1 MLKKGKLL
9 LAVCMVLSFA
19 VTNAQSRK
27 YSNAFLGIG
36 VDARAFGMGNAVLSS
51 VNDVSSGYWNP
62 AGLVRL
68 GNQYEGS
75 LMHAEYFASIAQY
88 DYLGFAMPVDAVS
101 TVGVTAVRFGVD
113 DILDT
118 SELIDNDGNVDYNRI
133 TKFSAADYALLI
145 SYARKHSSIE
155 GLNYG
160 GSVKLIYRGIGD
172 FAKAY
177 GFGFDLG
184 IQWSTGNW
192 SFGAVLRD
200 ATSTFNAWRFNAS
213 RFDEVF
219 QQTGNELPQNAL
231 ELTLPTFGAGT
242 GYRFEWKNKYSLQS
256 EVQLDAFFDGQRN
269 SLVSSSVVSIEPSL
283 GVEFGYLQHVFLRVG
298 VNNFQRATNF
308 AGAEYLSWQPNVGIG
323 FQYKGLRL
331 DYALTD
337 IGNQSDV
344 LYSNIFSLKY
354 RWSKK

>member
-1 MLKKGKLL
+1 MLQKRKFLI
-9 LAVCMVLSFA
+9 VVFA
-19 VTNAQSRK
+19 LVACSTSMAQSRK

-36 VDARAFGMGNAVLSS
+36 MDARAFGMGNTVLSS
-51 VNDVSSGYWNP
+51 VADVSAGYWNP
-62 AGLVRL
+62 AGLVQL

-88 DYLGFAMPVDAVS
+88 DYLGFALPVDAVS
-101 TVGVTAVRFGVD
+101 TLGITAVRFGVD

-133 TKFSAADYALLI
+133 SKFSAADYALLI
-145 SYARKHSSIE
+145 SYARKHPSIS

-172 FAKAY
+172 FANAY

-184 IQWSTGNW
+184 IQLRRGKWSYA
-192 SFGAVLRD
+192 AVLRD
-200 ATSTFNAWRFNAS
+200 ATSTFNAWRFNTS
-213 RFDEVF
+213 RFEEVF

-231 ELTLPTFGAGT
+231 ELTLPALSLGV
-242 GYRFEWKNKYSLQS
+242 GYLFEWKEKYSLQT
-256 EVQLDAFFDGQRN
+256 EVQLDAFFDGKRN
-269 SLVSSSVVSIEPSL
+269 SLIRSSLVSMDPSA
-283 GVEFGYLQHVFLRVG
+283 GVEFGYLQHVFLRAG
-298 VNNFQRATNF
+298 INNFQRSVNF
-308 AGAEYLSWQPNVGIG
+308 SGAEYLSWQPNVGIG

-354 RWSKK
+354 RWAKK